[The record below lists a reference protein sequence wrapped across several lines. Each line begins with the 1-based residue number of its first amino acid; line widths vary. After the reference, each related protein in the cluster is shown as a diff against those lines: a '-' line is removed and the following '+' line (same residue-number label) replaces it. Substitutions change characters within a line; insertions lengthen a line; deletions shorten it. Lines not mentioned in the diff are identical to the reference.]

1 MAKKKK
7 PAEQAT
13 PESAAASEHAT
24 EGSHKR
30 TIIDLPGMVGDGVA
44 KPEIPALDEAV
55 LEYVKERDA
64 RLIHGVKEKEL
75 KAQIL
80 ALMDGYKL
88 GSYEVNDY
96 VVVKKP
102 KDATASIKVVSAA
115 DYTGDTNAENG
126 ED

>member
-7 PAEQAT
+7 QAEAAA

-30 TIIDLPGMVGDGVA
+30 ILELPGMVGDGVA

-64 RLIHGVKEKEL
+64 RLLHGVAEKEL
-75 KAQIL
+75 KTRIL
-80 ALMDGYKL
+80 ALMDGHQL
-88 GSYEVNDY
+88 GSYEVDNY

-115 DYTGDTNAENG
+115 DYTGNENAEPD
-126 ED
+126 EE